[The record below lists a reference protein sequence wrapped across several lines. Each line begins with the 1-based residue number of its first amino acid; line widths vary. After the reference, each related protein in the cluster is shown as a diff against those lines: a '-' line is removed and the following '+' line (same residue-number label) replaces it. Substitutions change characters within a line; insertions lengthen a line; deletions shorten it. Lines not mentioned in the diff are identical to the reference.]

1 MVTNPHLLD
10 AFEREITRT
19 NSLTLNQR
27 FRILDGMYELAR
39 IFGHFRQDRVLEGIE
54 HDIEMAKILNEN
66 VQRDSH

>member
-39 IFGHFRQDRVLEGIE
+39 TFGHFSHDRVLEGIE
-54 HDIEMAKILNEN
+54 HDIEMAKILNEY